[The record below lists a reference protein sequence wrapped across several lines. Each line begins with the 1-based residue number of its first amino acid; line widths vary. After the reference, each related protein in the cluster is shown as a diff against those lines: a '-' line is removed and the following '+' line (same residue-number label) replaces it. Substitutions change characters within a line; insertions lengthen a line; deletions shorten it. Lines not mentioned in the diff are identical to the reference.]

1 MPAPRDYP
9 ANPPKHLTESA
20 TYGEA
25 VQSNVF
31 YVMPIAHPA
40 GEPIFG
46 LK

>member
-31 YVMPIAHPA
+31 YVMPTAPPDGASIAR
-40 GEPIFG
+40 
-46 LK
+46 

>member
-25 VQSNVF
+25 VQSN
-31 YVMPIAHPA
+31 AHYA
-40 GEPIFG
+40 HH
-46 LK
+46 LKIG